1 MWIKLPSYKSKYLS
15 SPISNAYLRIKKNQ
29 KNEQVIEIDM
39 IRKNLI
45 VPIEVFSSYDDRMI
59 EVTLPMETITLYG
72 VYNPPEEIADIQ
84 VWPWE
89 VYDSFDTIFPEGT
102 TVDLHNPSEAISE
115 AIYTYLKSQ
124 TNFLG
129 INISVG
135 EDQPPA

>member
-29 KNEQVIEIDM
+29 KNEQAIEID
-39 IRKNLI
+39 IVRKKL
-45 VPIEVFSSYDDRMI
+45 VVFIEIFSSYEDCLIDGTI
-59 EVTLPMETITLYG
+59 PMETIGLYG

-89 VYDSFDTIFPEGT
+89 VYDSFDTVFPEGT

-115 AIYTYLKSQ
+115 AIYAYLKSQ

-129 INISVG
+129 IDISAG
-135 EDQPPA
+135 EDQQPL